1 MCYYFS
7 KLKFLLNFF
16 DKTFGHF
23 SRFQIF
29 CRATTFFSGTMFDF
43 QHLFQQL
50 KMHCSWLIER
60 TSSMIDEIAPETMHI
75 VKEVD

>member
-16 DKTFGHF
+16 DKTVGHF
-23 SRFQIF
+23 S
-29 CRATTFFSGTMFDF
+29 RATTFFSGTVFDF

-50 KMHCSWLIER
+50 KMHCLWLIER
-60 TSSMIDEIAPETMHI
+60 TSSMIDEIAPETMHL